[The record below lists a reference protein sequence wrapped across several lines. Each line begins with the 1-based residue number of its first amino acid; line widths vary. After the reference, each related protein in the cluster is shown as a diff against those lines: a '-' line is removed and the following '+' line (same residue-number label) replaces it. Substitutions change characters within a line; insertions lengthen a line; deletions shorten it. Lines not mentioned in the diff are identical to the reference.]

1 MPQKTCYLNKQ
12 FVALFQHAFVSVS
25 SYRHIDEFEPVFK
38 FDLKIIYFFNTD
50 FFSFTKILSTL
61 FCWFLKQITTLKQT
75 C

>member
-25 SYRHIDEFEPVFK
+25 SYRRIDEFEPVFK

-50 FFSFTKILSTL
+50 FFSFT
-61 FCWFLKQITTLKQT
+61 
-75 C
+75 